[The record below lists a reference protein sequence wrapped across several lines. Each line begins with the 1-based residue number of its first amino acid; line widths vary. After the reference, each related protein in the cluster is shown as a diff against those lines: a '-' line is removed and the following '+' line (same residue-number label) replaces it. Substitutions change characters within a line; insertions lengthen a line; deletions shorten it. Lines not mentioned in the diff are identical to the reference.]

1 MLFRGPTT
9 VTGETADLE
18 RKVSGQTSH
27 SIAVKIIDRG
37 GQVNRGVARGV
48 LLKVQLQ
55 MENLMEQFPGDFVS
69 LARRSLA
76 LPAPELPASTSIIV
90 ALMGFNYGL
99 SLVTLSGN
107 KSPQSDSLNVQT
119 ALPG

>member
-1 MLFRGPTT
+1 LPIELVLVCQIMLFRGPTT
-9 VTGETADLE
+9 VTGETTDLE

-55 MENLMEQFPGDFVS
+55 MENLMEKFPGDFVS
-69 LARRSLA
+69 LARRA
-76 LPAPELPASTSIIV
+76 
-90 ALMGFNYGL
+90 
-99 SLVTLSGN
+99 
-107 KSPQSDSLNVQT
+107 
-119 ALPG
+119 